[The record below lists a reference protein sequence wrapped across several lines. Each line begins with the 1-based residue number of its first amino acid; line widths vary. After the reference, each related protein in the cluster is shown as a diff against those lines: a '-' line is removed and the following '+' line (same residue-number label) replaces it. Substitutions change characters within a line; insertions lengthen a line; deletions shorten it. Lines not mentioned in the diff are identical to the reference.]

1 MVNTQASQTA
11 DPKRV
16 ADVTLAAAIRANAD
30 GVFIEP
36 DDEDDACYAITFE
49 RSNEVLTTV
58 QVDATLGAA
67 VIARLAY
74 IAELD
79 LASASASSSR
89 LPVRSGTREA
99 EVVITV
105 RPGGALRADIMIVPR
120 GRNRTSSSTI
130 PVAGPNPGDT
140 IGNYKVTEFL
150 GEGGMGTVYR
160 CEHVALGREYAL
172 KVLRSKVVERD
183 PTAAQRFLREARTAA
198 RVRHPNIVDVFDY
211 GTLAD
216 GRPYFVMELLEG
228 ESHGAQAIERFRR
241 EVSASA
247 EIDHPG
253 IVQVFDA
260 GVDAD
265 GSFYMA
271 MELLEGESLADR
283 VDRGA
288 LPPAEV
294 VTIARQ
300 LATAL
305 CAAHD
310 RGVIHA
316 DVTPSNVLVVSAP
329 ASTEMHVKLV
339 DFGLAELAG
348 EAMQDENPEFVLG
361 TPAYIS
367 PEQLRGLAPTDRSDQ
382 YGLGAVIFE
391 LLVGHP
397 PYQHPDLRTLCM
409 MHITA
414 PIPPVESPHGPLPP
428 KLADVVTTCLQKT
441 PQSRFPGMRAL
452 IAALDEIERVTD
464 RRGWRRWLS
473 S

>member
-1 MVNTQASQTA
+1 MNTLGSPAA
-11 DPKRV
+11 DPRRV
-16 ADVTLAAAIRANAD
+16 ADVTLAAAIRAQAD
-30 GVFIEP
+30 AVFIEP
-36 DDEDDACYAITFE
+36 DDEDDRAYAITFE
-49 RSNEVLTTV
+49 RDNETLTRVHLEANVGT
-58 QVDATLGAA
+58 A
-67 VIARLAY
+67 VIARLAF
-74 IAELD
+74 IANLD
-79 LASASASSSR
+79 LAVSHASSGIVS
-89 LPVRSGTREA
+89 VRSGTRDA
-99 EVVITV
+99 EVVITL
-105 RPGGALRADIMIVPR
+105 RPGAALRADVMLTA
-120 GRNRTSSSTI
+120 RTKSRASTN
-130 PVAGPNPGDT
+130 PVARIGPDPGD
-140 IGNYKVTEFL
+140 ILGNYKVQEFL

-160 CEHVALGREYAL
+160 VVHVALGRTYAL
-172 KVLRSKVVERD
+172 KVLRSKVVDRD

-211 GTLAD
+211 GTLPD
-216 GRPYFVMELLEG
+216 GRPYFV
-228 ESHGAQAIERFRR
+228 
-241 EVSASA
+241 
-247 EIDHPG
+247 
-253 IVQVFDA
+253 
-260 GVDAD
+260 
-265 GSFYMA
+265 

-316 DVTPSNVLVVSAP
+316 DVTPSNVLVVGGAGATASP
-329 ASTEMHVKLV
+329 ADIHVKLV

-348 EAMQDENPEFVLG
+348 ESVSEENPEFVLG

-367 PEQLRGLAPTDRSDQ
+367 PEQLRGLPPTDRSDQ
-382 YGLGAVIFE
+382 YGLGAVLFE
-391 LLVGHP
+391 MLTGHP

-409 MHITA
+409 MHITS
-414 PIPPVESPHGPLPP
+414 PIPLVESPHGPLPP
-428 KLADVVTTCLQKT
+428 KLADVVATCLAKT

-452 IAALDEIERVTD
+452 LTALDEIERVTD

>member
-1 MVNTQASQTA
+1 MVNPQASQAA

-36 DDEDDACYAITFE
+36 DEDDDTSYSITFE
-49 RSNEVLTTV
+49 RSNEVLTAV
-58 QVDATLGAA
+58 RVDATLGAA

-74 IAELD
+74 IADLD
-79 LASASASSSR
+79 LASASASSSV

-99 EVVITV
+99 EIVITV
-105 RPGGALRADIMIVPR
+105 RPGSALRADVMVVPR
-120 GRNRTSSSTI
+120 ARRSTAAVVPI
-130 PVAGPNPGDT
+130 AGPNPGDI
-140 IGNYKVTEFL
+140 IGNYKVSEFL

-211 GTLAD
+211 GTLPD
-216 GRPYFVMELLEG
+216 GRPYFV
-228 ESHGAQAIERFRR
+228 
-241 EVSASA
+241 
-247 EIDHPG
+247 
-253 IVQVFDA
+253 
-260 GVDAD
+260 
-265 GSFYMA
+265 

-316 DVTPSNVLVVSAP
+316 DVTPSNVLIVSAP

-348 EAMQDENPEFVLG
+348 EAMQDDNPEFVLG

-367 PEQLRGLAPTDRSDQ
+367 PEQLRGLPPTDRSDQ
-382 YGLGAVIFE
+382 YGLGAVIYE

-414 PIPPVESPHGPLPP
+414 PIPAVESPHGPLPP

-441 PQSRFPGMRAL
+441 PQARFPGMRAL